1 MIELFPCQGRLCEK
15 FHPTQIRIPTNSA
28 LNQASPTGNLSF
40 QIRPS
45 FSMPFIKP
53 PNMIPNVD
61 EDVVQSEFNLKQ
73 IDAPMPEAP
82 WVKRCAHGITFT
94 NNI

>member
-1 MIELFPCQGRLCEK
+1 
-15 FHPTQIRIPTNSA
+15 
-28 LNQASPTGNLSF
+28 
-40 QIRPS
+40 
-45 FSMPFIKP
+45 MPFIKP

-61 EDVVQSEFNLKQ
+61 EDVIQGEFNLKQ

-94 NNI
+94 NNIQQENASVEEQEKFKKFFDAAHNPATK